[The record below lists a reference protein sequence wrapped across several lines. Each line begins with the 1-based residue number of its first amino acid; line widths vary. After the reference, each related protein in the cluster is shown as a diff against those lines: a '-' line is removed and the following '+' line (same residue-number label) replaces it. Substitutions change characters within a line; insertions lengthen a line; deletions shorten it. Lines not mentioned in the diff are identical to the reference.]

1 MTLALIFA
9 ILNAA
14 RGRKWLWLWAEEVNG
29 RTRKRGN
36 DWVWATI
43 CGLIATI
50 AAMLYGHGWWAAFI
64 AYTVTLGLRLGESPG
79 HSLDEFRGEFDP
91 GKYPPWVE
99 NVGLFVF
106 PLDGYQRTN
115 KKRAWLMRT
124 VKSVYYYPLFIAL
137 AFINPWSLLIG
148 TMCFLIGTIYAI
160 VGMFG
165 EREHSVGIAE
175 LGAGALLGFLIEGV
189 IGAGA

>member
-50 AAMLYGHGWWAAFI
+50 APPPAPENGAAR
-64 AYTVTLGLRLGESPG
+64 AAHHQPEVTVVPLESEI
-79 HSLDEFRGEFDP
+79 D
-91 GKYPPWVE
+91 V
-99 NVGLFVF
+99 
-106 PLDGYQRTN
+106 
-115 KKRAWLMRT
+115 
-124 VKSVYYYPLFIAL
+124 
-137 AFINPWSLLIG
+137 
-148 TMCFLIGTIYAI
+148 
-160 VGMFG
+160 
-165 EREHSVGIAE
+165 
-175 LGAGALLGFLIEGV
+175 
-189 IGAGA
+189 